1 MKTTSYQNLLGE
13 PIDAIDTPFLRLDL
27 DRLEHN
33 IRFISSYC
41 RDQHC
46 AWRPH
51 SKAHKS
57 PLIAQM
63 QVAAGAIGIT
73 CAKLS
78 EAEMMAEHGIGHI
91 LLANQLT
98 AQNKWDR
105 LAHLQSHAEVI
116 ASIEDPTVLPLATKA
131 AQTSGNSIPLLVE
144 LDIGMGRV
152 GIAPG
157 EKTANLVQEILA
169 APGLQFRG
177 LMGYEGHVLAVE
189 PDSAKKEACAEAIAH
204 LLSSRDLLAQKGID
218 TEIISAGG
226 TGSFAH
232 TAAIEGVTEVQAGG
246 GIFMDAKYRDE
257 FHVRDLQMALT
268 LVASVTSRRPGQ
280 IVTDA
285 GFKSM
290 SSHHGSPEVCNR
302 SDIELNYL
310 SAEHGV
316 LNIESDSAAPQL
328 GERLEFTLG
337 YTDSTTFLHDVF
349 WGVRAGR
356 IESIIPIVGRGLL
369 A

>member
-1 MKTTSYQNLLGE
+1 MTTTIHQDKIGA
-13 PIDAIDTPFLRLDL
+13 PIESIDTPFLQLDL
-27 DRLEHN
+27 DTLASN
-33 IRFISSYC
+33 IRFISTYC
-41 RDQHC
+41 REQQC

-57 PLIAQM
+57 PQIAHIQI
-63 QVAAGAIGIT
+63 AAGAVGIT

-78 EAEMMAEHGIGHI
+78 EATMMVEHGIQHI

-98 AQNKWDR
+98 AQNKWDH
-105 LAHLQSHAEVI
+105 LAQLQTRAEVI
-116 ASIEDPTVLPLATKA
+116 ACIEDAAVLPLAAKA
-131 AQTSGNSIPLLVE
+131 AQKCGNSIPLLVE

-152 GIAPG
+152 GVAPG
-157 EKTANLVQEILA
+157 QPTVDLVEKLLA
-169 APGLQFRG
+169 TPGLVFRG
-177 LMGYEGHVLAVE
+177 LMGYEGHVLAIE
-189 PDSAKKEACAEAIAH
+189 PDSAKKAACAESIGH
-204 LLSSRDLLAQKGID
+204 LLKSRDLLAQKGID

-232 TAAIEGVTEVQAGG
+232 TAAIDGVSEVQAGG
-246 GIFMDAKYRDE
+246 GIFMDVKYSDE
-257 FHVRDLQMALT
+257 FNVRDLQVALT

-290 SSHHGSPEVCNR
+290 SSHHGMPRVCNR
-302 SDIELNYL
+302 SGLELSYL

-316 LNIESDSAAPQL
+316 LAVQPDAEMPSL
-328 GERLEFTLG
+328 GERLQFTLG

-349 WGVRAGR
+349 WGVREGKV
-356 IESIIPIVGRGLL
+356 ESIVPILGRGLL
-369 A
+369 S